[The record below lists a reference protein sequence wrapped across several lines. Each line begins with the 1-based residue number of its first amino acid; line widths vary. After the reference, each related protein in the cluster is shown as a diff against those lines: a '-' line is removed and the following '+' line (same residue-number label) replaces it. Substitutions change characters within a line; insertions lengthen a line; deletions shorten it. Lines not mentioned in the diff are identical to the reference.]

1 MIQRRNCVAAGLA
14 LAGALA
20 FNPLSA
26 AMKPGEYLNGQW
38 STVPD
43 GNRGIT
49 FTYLKRPDASGT
61 LFGAVFGF
69 DTAGEDTWVIAQ
81 ADFLENQFTAS
92 GEIFAFEGGTFAN
105 PPVAAN
111 GTDIGDVTY
120 VLNSCGN
127 VEVTFD
133 FDESATDLADVSW
146 TVEPLGDT
154 VGGLPQ
160 GDQCVWEQ
168 EFDGC
173 PAFATTVSQEERV
186 CQISGQFLNE
196 DITLT
201 NETTWLL
208 SGTVEFGG
216 DNTDS
221 SVLRIEPGTTLI
233 GSGQTDDFIW
243 VARGSRIYADGT
255 SAAPIV
261 LTSPFDG
268 FVEGEVPFPGDVG
281 GLAVAGNAQ
290 CNSAD
295 ANGDCF
301 SEFARGDQILP
312 YGGDQNNDSS
322 GSISFFQIRYAG
334 IVVADNQEINAFTF
348 LGVGNG
354 TNISHI
360 QTYQGS
366 DDGVEF
372 FGGTANARYVVFTGG
387 EDDSI
392 DWDEGWSGRIQ
403 YGLVAYG
410 NADGD
415 HGIEAA
421 NNPENDD
428 ALPRA
433 QPILSNITYI
443 GSSGTGEGIRLKE
456 GSAGQIW
463 NSVVTN
469 FDSSCIH
476 LTDLP
481 TYTAAGSPDAPTG
494 ITAFAG
500 NVVGGCGTADNGFRT
515 FRQDDDAP
523 WNVEDFYNAFPNN
536 LVADP
541 ELDGFM
547 PTAGS
552 PALGNGLRVVNLESG
567 QPDLFFNDTTFSGG
581 FDGTNDWTKGWTF
594 DPLGVLIGQ

>member
-1 MIQRRNCVAAGLA
+1 MNLYRKAAIAGLT

-20 FNPLSA
+20 MNPLSA
-26 AMKPGEYLNGQW
+26 AIKAGEYLNGQW
-38 STVPD
+38 GSVDGGGRGVTLTYVP
-43 GNRGIT
+43 
-49 FTYLKRPDASGT
+49 RPDNSGT
-61 LFGAVFGF
+61 LFGLVFGYE
-69 DTAGEDTWVIAQ
+69 DATGENVWLRVQ
-81 ADFLENQFTAS
+81 ADLLENQFR
-92 GEIFAFEGGTFAN
+92 GEGSIDLIEGGNFGLPAVTPSA
-105 PPVAAN
+105 
-111 GTDIGDVTY
+111 TSIGSFEV
-120 VLNSCGN
+120 VLNSCGSIEY
-127 VEVTFD
+127 VFD
-133 FDESATDLADVSW
+133 FNADSGYEDTTWEVESL
-146 TVEPLGDT
+146 VERNSGEFA
-154 VGGLPQ
+154 
-160 GDQCVWEQ
+160 QCAYTEA
-168 EFDGC
+168 FDAC
-173 PAFATTVSQEERV
+173 PEFATTVSVEDRV
-186 CQISGQFLNE
+186 CQISGQFLNQ

-201 NETTWLL
+201 NDITWLL

-221 SVLRIEPGTTLI
+221 SSLTIEPGTTLI
-233 GSGQTDDFIW
+233 GSGLTDDFIW
-243 VARGSRIYADGT
+243 VARGSKIYADGKPN
-255 SAAPIV
+255 APIV

-268 FVEGEVPFPGDVG
+268 FVDGEIPFPGDVG

-295 ANGDCF
+295 GNGDCF
-301 SEFARGDQILP
+301 SEFARGDQILA
-312 YGGDQNNDSS
+312 YGGSDNADSS
-322 GSISFFQIRYAG
+322 GSISYFQIRYAG

-360 QTYQGS
+360 QAYQGS

-403 YGLVAYG
+403 YGLVTYG
-410 NADGD
+410 GADGD

-433 QPILSNITYI
+433 QPILSNITFI
-443 GSSGTGEGIRLKE
+443 GSPGTGEGIRLKE

-463 NSVVTN
+463 NSVVTA

-481 TYTAAGSPDAPTG
+481 TYTAAGTPEAPTG

-500 NVVGGCGTADNGFRT
+500 NVVGGCGTADNNFRI
-515 FRQDDDAP
+515 FRQDGDAP

-536 LVADP
+536 LVEDP
-541 ELDGFM
+541 MLDGFIPM
-547 PTAGS
+547 SGS
-552 PALGNGLRVVNLESG
+552 PALGNGLRVVDLATG
-567 QPDLFFNDTTFSGG
+567 APDQFFNNTTFSGG